1 MTYKYQWMIDFFSNL
16 LEEKKK
22 EGNDRDVAE
31 IKKAIQVIKKHEE
44 EKKNAEIDAVKDG
57 DDGQAIQG
65 CISGRP

>member
-44 EKKNAEIDAVKDG
+44 EKVNAEISTVKDG
-57 DDGQAIQG
+57 DDG
-65 CISGRP
+65 

>member
-1 MTYKYQWMIDFFSNL
+1 MIDFFSNL
-16 LEEKKK
+16 IEEKKK

-44 EKKNAEIDAVKDG
+44 EKKNAEISTVKDG

-65 CISGRP
+65 CISSRP

>member
-1 MTYKYQWMIDFFSNL
+1 MIDFFSNL

-44 EKKNAEIDAVKDG
+44 EKKNAEISTVKDG
-57 DDGQAIQG
+57 GNG
-65 CISGRP
+65 

>member
-1 MTYKYQWMIDFFSNL
+1 MTYKYQWMIDFFSDL

-57 DDGQAIQG
+57 DDG
-65 CISGRP
+65 

>member
-31 IKKAIQVIKKHEE
+31 IKKAIRVIKKHEE

-57 DDGQAIQG
+57 DDG
-65 CISGRP
+65 

>member
-44 EKKNAEIDAVKDG
+44 EKNAEIDAVKNR
-57 DDGQAIQG
+57 DDG
-65 CISGRP
+65 

>member
-1 MTYKYQWMIDFFSNL
+1 MTYKHQWMIDFFNNL

-44 EKKNAEIDAVKDG
+44 EKNAEISTVKDG
-57 DDGQAIQG
+57 DDG
-65 CISGRP
+65 

>member
-16 LEEKKK
+16 IEEKKK

-44 EKKNAEIDAVKDG
+44 EKKNAEISTVKDG
-57 DDGQAIQG
+57 DDG
-65 CISGRP
+65 

>member
-22 EGNDRDVAE
+22 EGNDKDVAE

-57 DDGQAIQG
+57 DDG
-65 CISGRP
+65 

>member
-44 EKKNAEIDAVKDG
+44 EKKNAEISTVKDG
-57 DDGQAIQG
+57 DNG
-65 CISGRP
+65 